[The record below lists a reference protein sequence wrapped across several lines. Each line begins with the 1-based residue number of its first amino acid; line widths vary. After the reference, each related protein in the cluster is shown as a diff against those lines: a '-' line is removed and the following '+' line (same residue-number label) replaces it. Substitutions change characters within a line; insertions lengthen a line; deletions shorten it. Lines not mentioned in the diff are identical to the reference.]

1 MDIGQ
6 LVTIPHVLIL
16 AIGIYSIVLH
26 EAAHA
31 FAADYF
37 GDPTPRMLGRC
48 TLDPHPHIKET
59 FWMTALFPLVV
70 WVYSGGHFAWGGGAC
85 PVNPQYI
92 RRHRWGE
99 FWVSFAG
106 PLANLSLAVIFSILL
121 VIVPASPGYIPID
134 SPETFLEG
142 LLYLS
147 FWSAFS
153 QFTIFLFNMLP
164 IPPMDGAHM
173 LADVHRPLRRTFDD
187 WGRRFGMILPI
198 LIGWPLFDR
207 VGWRVVYQ
215 IITLLVELRGQLH
228 GG

>member
-1 MDIGQ
+1 MDISQ

-59 FWMTALFPLVV
+59 FLMTAILPLVTWALYDGQ
-70 WVYSGGHFAWGGGAC
+70 WVLGGGAC
-85 PVNPQYI
+85 PVSWRHL

-106 PLANLSLAVIFSILL
+106 PLANLALAVIFALLL
-121 VIVPASPGYIPID
+121 VLMPGPAHVDPSGNPATIAEGVLYIAFWLTLSQIV
-134 SPETFLEG
+134 
-142 LLYLS
+142 
-147 FWSAFS
+147 
-153 QFTIFLFNMLP
+153 IFLFNMLP
-164 IPPMDGAHM
+164 IPPMDGSHM
-173 LADVHRPLRRTFDD
+173 LADVYRPLRRTFDE
-187 WGRRFGMILPI
+187 WGGQFGFILLI

-207 VGWRVVYQ
+207 VGWPVVYQ
-215 IITLLVELRGQLH
+215 LLAFLIQLRTQLH